1 MGRKDV
7 IIKELIEEMI
17 GMKIE
22 KEAEEEKFTKFLLR
36 DNRIDDLKRM
46 PDDSDFRQKVLK
58 EYEIN

>member
-22 KEAEEEKFTKFLLR
+22 KETEEEKVKIRETL
-36 DNRIDDLKRM
+36 
-46 PDDSDFRQKVLK
+46 
-58 EYEIN
+58 

>member
-22 KEAEEEKFTKFLLR
+22 KEVEEEKVKIRWVSGMKKGLE
-36 DNRIDDLKRM
+36 
-46 PDDSDFRQKVLK
+46 Q
-58 EYEIN
+58 E

>member
-22 KEAEEEKFTKFLLR
+22 KEAEEESLG
-36 DNRIDDLKRM
+36 
-46 PDDSDFRQKVLK
+46 
-58 EYEIN
+58 

>member
-22 KEAEEEKFTKFLLR
+22 KEARGEKVNVCKGILGIEEKGRAAGLA
-36 DNRIDDLKRM
+36 
-46 PDDSDFRQKVLK
+46 
-58 EYEIN
+58 E

>member
-22 KEAEEEKFTKFLLR
+22 KEAEEEKVK
-36 DNRIDDLKRM
+36 NRWVSGM
-46 PDDSDFRQKVLK
+46 
-58 EYEIN
+58 YEIKGVCPHKC

>member
-22 KEAEEEKFTKFLLR
+22 KEAEEEKVKIREKL
-36 DNRIDDLKRM
+36 
-46 PDDSDFRQKVLK
+46 
-58 EYEIN
+58 

>member
-22 KEAEEEKFTKFLLR
+22 RGSRGRNGE
-36 DNRIDDLKRM
+36 
-46 PDDSDFRQKVLK
+46 
-58 EYEIN
+58 

>member
-22 KEAEEEKFTKFLLR
+22 KEAEEEKGKIRETL
-36 DNRIDDLKRM
+36 
-46 PDDSDFRQKVLK
+46 
-58 EYEIN
+58 

>member
-22 KEAEEEKFTKFLLR
+22 KEAEEEKVNIRETL
-36 DNRIDDLKRM
+36 
-46 PDDSDFRQKVLK
+46 
-58 EYEIN
+58 